1 MAHAFLAIS
10 ACRSHVGFNLLPRPL
25 SSRLTTLTSWRLTSW
40 RLRTA
45 TSTPPDNNEEPD
57 NNEDIHEV
65 LAHLRK
71 GKGKAKGKGNI
82 EETSALPSSSSSSA
96 LPSALGDPAEG
107 KGKAS
112 GGPAELIEVWHDV
125 GPAYEDL
132 YEALGGPAEGKGK
145 ASGGTAEGK
154 GKSKAKGATGVI
166 TGKGP
171 AQAKG
176 KGKAQGQGS
185 VVPAHWICVGGS
197 KNGKSKGKNKD
208 K

>member
-1 MAHAFLAIS
+1 M
-10 ACRSHVGFNLLPRPL
+10 
-25 SSRLTTLTSWRLTSW
+25 
-40 RLRTA
+40 
-45 TSTPPDNNEEPD
+45 EPD
-57 NNEDIHEV
+57 NNEVGADNNEVEADEASSNDEFIEVWYDAAYQDPYEPLGGLDKGKGKAFHEV
-65 LAHLRK
+65 LADLRK

-96 LPSALGDPAEG
+96 LPSALGGPAEG

-154 GKSKAKGATGVI
+154 GKSKAKGAKGVI

-176 KGKAQGQGS
+176 KGKAKGQGS

>member
-1 MAHAFLAIS
+1 MGGLDKGKGKAF
-10 ACRSHVGFNLLPRPL
+10 
-25 SSRLTTLTSWRLTSW
+25 
-40 RLRTA
+40 
-45 TSTPPDNNEEPD
+45 
-57 NNEDIHEV
+57 HEV
-65 LAHLRK
+65 LADLRK

-96 LPSALGDPAEG
+96 LPS
-107 KGKAS
+107 
-112 GGPAELIEVWHDV
+112 
-125 GPAYEDL
+125 
-132 YEALGGPAEGKGK
+132 ALGGPAEGKGK

-197 KNGKSKGKNKD
+197 KNGKSKGKDKD